1 MVKRAKNILTGSTTA
16 KLFSLFFTTLQLKV
30 DIFSLLLHIAKFI
43 IHQTK
48 SLMIKVFVLSSIFFA
63 KFSSKNISYKIV
75 NNNISI

>member
-63 KFSSKNISYKIV
+63 KFSSENISYKIV